1 MFEHLGLK
9 VDSKVDELGTSSIG
23 EALLTPHRSY
33 LQAIYPLIAKGALKG
48 IAHIT
53 GGGITDNLPR
63 VLPEGTAAR
72 IERSAWEVPA
82 IFRWLQ
88 QAGGVPEEDMLRTF
102 NMGIGMILVCT
113 PALVNAVLEDLLSPK
128 ETPTLLGRLSPA
140 IVRLPTSETCMP
152 RLGILISGRGS
163 NLQAIIDAITAGPLR
178 ATIAIV
184 ISNIPGA
191 QGLESRPRRRTRNRG
206 DSARRIAN
214 ATDYDRRL
222 VEALQ
227 QHRVDLVC
235 LAGFMR
241 LLSPTFVDAF
251 PNRILNI
258 HPSLLPAFPGLD
270 AQHQAFDH
278 GVSVTGA
285 TVHFV
290 NAELD
295 AGPIVVQA
303 AVPVLPDDTADT
315 LSARILE
322 TEHRIYPE
330 AIQRVLD
337 GDWRLDGR
345 RFVSTR
351 KH

>member
-1 MFEHLGLK
+1 
-9 VDSKVDELGTSSIG
+9 
-23 EALLTPHRSY
+23 
-33 LQAIYPLIAKGALKG
+33 
-48 IAHIT
+48 
-53 GGGITDNLPR
+53 
-63 VLPEGTAAR
+63 
-72 IERSAWEVPA
+72 
-82 IFRWLQ
+82 
-88 QAGGVPEEDMLRTF
+88 
-102 NMGIGMILVCT
+102 
-113 PALVNAVLEDLLSPK
+113 
-128 ETPTLLGRLSPA
+128 
-140 IVRLPTSETCMP
+140 MP

-163 NLQAIIDAITAGPLR
+163 NLQAIIDAIDAGTLR
-178 ATIAIV
+178 ASIAVV
-184 ISNIPGA
+184 ISNVPDAPGLDRARGAGLDTLVIPHAGSA
-191 QGLESRPRRRTRNRG
+191 TRN
-206 DSARRIAN
+206 
-214 ATDYDRRL
+214 DYDRRL

-303 AVPVLPDDTADT
+303 AVPVLPDDTVDT

-351 KH
+351 KS